1 MGFPVCTVRPERPEG
16 MPFVSTKPVAI
27 SDARRAR
34 NRFARPITPL
44 ASWRTLGTR
53 RKDAAITG
61 GTVGYPPKPTIAAGF
76 NRRRAAAA
84 RNTPCPSRNAAR
96 PIWTGERPDGVADG
110 ISMISSAGNE
120 PAYAFARL
128 SVIRA
133 TRAPASFKAFANA
146 SAGNRCPPVPPAVRT
161 IRGGL
166 IGATN
171 PDRTRPSSPHVAG
184 GG

>member
-1 MGFPVCTVRPERPEG
+1 
-16 MPFVSTKPVAI
+16 MPFVSAKPVAI

-44 ASWRTLGTR
+44 ASWSTLGTR
-53 RKDAAITG
+53 RNDAAITG
-61 GTVGYPPKPTIAAGF
+61 GTVGYPPKPTTPRVSIVEE
-76 NRRRAAAA
+76 RRPPAIR
-84 RNTPCPSRNAAR
+84 PCPSRNAAR
-96 PIWTGERPDGVADG
+96 RHLRDERPDGVADG

-128 SVIRA
+128 SVVRA
-133 TRAPASFKAFANA
+133 TRAPASFQSICQRLGGKQ
-146 SAGNRCPPVPPAVRT
+146 VPSRT
-161 IRGGL
+161 ACRENDQGRL